1 MAARADVIVTAGLR
15 PELFAGRGLLTN
27 SRALIF
33 VAVVVLVV
41 AGLGFRV
48 TGLSAE
54 GLSEDELNKLN
65 AVADYR
71 ANGLTGAN
79 GEHPMLMKALQ
90 AASIIVAEKWNNW
103 NGDPPS
109 DPISDE
115 MALRL
120 PGAIAGAL
128 TTLLIYLIAAELFG
142 AEVALIA
149 AALWAFDP
157 TAIAFNRVA
166 KEDTFL
172 LFFFL
177 LANVFWLRGQRVAE
191 STDTNPNKYYWATAA
206 CYGAMIASKYLPH
219 LLAISICYYWM
230 FQQIP
235 QTRWRLGKKRMLTFF
250 TIMGLVFLV
259 LSPTVLLPETWRQ
272 MGLFAG
278 GNRVSH
284 DGYEFMNQL
293 YTQRFSDWLRG
304 IPVYFYLVFTAVKL
318 PVLTVLGFIAGMP
331 LLFRRKLGDGRYF
344 ILFWLYLWVIAF
356 CFPGGKFTRY
366 YTTVLPAV
374 LITCALGIQF
384 IGRWLANRI
393 ASLDFA
399 AGLKHYV
406 PASLAVLVIITSVV
420 SSIHASPHFR
430 LFTNS
435 FGGGMQWAGYYFP
448 HDEFYDASMRDVIGE
463 IAMRAR
469 PGARVASESPS
480 LAAYYAQRT
489 QRPDL
494 IGISLSDPDAIKN
507 LTPGDFIII
516 ARGRR
521 YFSNDA
527 IINTLRDHSTPI
539 AEFHL
544 GSVPSAKL
552 YQLDENSIRL
562 ISGAAQPPLVSRL

>member
-1 MAARADVIVTAGLR
+1 
-15 PELFAGRGLLTN
+15 
-27 SRALIF
+27 
-33 VAVVVLVV
+33 
-41 AGLGFRV
+41 
-48 TGLSAE
+48 
-54 GLSEDELNKLN
+54 
-65 AVADYR
+65 
-71 ANGLTGAN
+71 
-79 GEHPMLMKALQ
+79 
-90 AASIIVAEKWNNW
+90 
-103 NGDPPS
+103 
-109 DPISDE
+109 

-157 TAIAFNRVA
+157 NAIAFNRIA

-191 STDTNPNKYYWATAA
+191 GTDRNPNKYYWATAA
-206 CYGAMIASKYLPH
+206 CYGAMVASKYLPH
-219 LLAISICYYWM
+219 LMAISICYYWM

-235 QTRWRLGKKRMLTFF
+235 ETRWRLGKIRMLKFF
-250 TIMGLVFLV
+250 AIMGVVFLI
-259 LSPTVLLPETWRQ
+259 LSPTVLLPETWKQ

-278 GNRVSH
+278 GKRVVH

-318 PVLTVLGFIAGMP
+318 PVLTVLGFVAGLP

-384 IGRWLANRI
+384 TGRWLAKRI
-393 ASLDFA
+393 ASLDLS

-406 PASLAVLVIITSVV
+406 PASLAVIVIITSVV
-420 SSIHASPHFR
+420 SSVHASPHFR

-463 IAMRAR
+463 VAMRAG
-469 PGARVASESPS
+469 PGARLASESPT
-480 LAAYYAQRT
+480 LAAYYAQGA

-494 IGISLSDPDAIKN
+494 VCISLSEPEALKQ
-507 LTPGDFIII
+507 LTAGDYIVI

-527 IINTLRDHSTPI
+527 IIATLRDHSAPI
-539 AEFHL
+539 AEFKL
-544 GSVPSAKL
+544 GSTPSAKL
-552 YQLDENSIRL
+552 YQLDQSSL
-562 ISGAAQPPLVSRL
+562 ALLSHAATPK